1 MKKIM
6 MSAVALLLAAA
17 AAAPAQQSAVAAVG
31 PTAAQRYAA
40 AASYSHFV
48 LADTARHV
56 EWTRNYE
63 QAATT
68 VAGLAPRVRA
78 VRGHWHLLVVAEPWC
93 NDALN
98 SVPYLARL
106 AELNPAIEIRLL
118 RKSEAP
124 ELLAAHPFEGRDAT
138 PLVLLL
144 DDHFVER
151 GAWIERPVPLRE
163 LIKSKEGRVCE
174 DTLKEAVREWRS
186 ADAGRTVVDEV
197 LAMVE
202 RAASATTAAS
212 TTLQR

>member
-1 MKKIM
+1 MKTIFNGAIALVLVAGA
-6 MSAVALLLAAA
+6 AV
-17 AAAPAQQSAVAAVG
+17 PAQRPPASTVA
-31 PTAAQRYAA
+31 PTVAQRYAA
-40 AASYSHFV
+40 AVTYADFV
-48 LADTARHV
+48 RADTARHV

-68 VAGLAPRVRA
+68 IAGVAPRVRA
-78 VRGHWHLLVVAEPWC
+78 LRGRWRLLVVAESWC

-106 AELNPAIEIRLL
+106 AESNPAIEIRLL

-124 ELLAAHPFEGRDAT
+124 ELLATHPFDGREAT

-144 DDHFVER
+144 DDQLIER
-151 GAWIERPVPLRE
+151 GAWIERPGPLRE

-174 DTLKEAVREWRS
+174 DTLKEAVLEWRR

-197 LAMVE
+197 LTMIE
-202 RAASATTAAS
+202 RAAPATTGAS
-212 TTLQR
+212 TTFQR